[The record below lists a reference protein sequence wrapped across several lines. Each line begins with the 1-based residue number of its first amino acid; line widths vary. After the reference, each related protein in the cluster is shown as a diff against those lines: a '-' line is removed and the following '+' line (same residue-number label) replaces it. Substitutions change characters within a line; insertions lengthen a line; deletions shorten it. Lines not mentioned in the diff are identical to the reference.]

1 MQVEEILTKK
11 SIEFRQQGQDY
22 LVRCFNPEHE
32 DRNPSM
38 RIDKITG
45 IFHCLSCGFKGNVF
59 KHFGEKANQSE
70 IRRQKLKQKIL
81 DKISE
86 SIGFNMPN
94 SVSYYSGNWRN
105 ISKETYKHFEAFE
118 SHEGQFIGRL
128 VFPIKDLTGIIVAFV
143 GRHMTANQNP
153 KYLIYPPN
161 AKMPLYPQVSPVQG
175 RIILV
180 EGIFDMLNLHD
191 KGLTN
196 AVCSFGTRTVTR
208 DKLELLK
215 MQGVLGIDIFFDAD
229 EAGQTAS
236 AKVAEMAEE
245 LGLIVR
251 NIEIKEN
258 DPGSLTETAVRK
270 LKEKLYG

>member
-22 LVRCFNPEHE
+22 LVRCFNPQHE

-45 IFHCLSCGFKGNVF
+45 IFHCLSCGFKGEIF

-81 DKISE
+81 DKMSE

-94 SVSYYSGNWRN
+94 SVSYYSGDWRN

-143 GRHMTANQNP
+143 GRHMTANQSP

-191 KGLTN
+191 KGITN

-236 AKVAEMAEE
+236 AKVAEIAEE